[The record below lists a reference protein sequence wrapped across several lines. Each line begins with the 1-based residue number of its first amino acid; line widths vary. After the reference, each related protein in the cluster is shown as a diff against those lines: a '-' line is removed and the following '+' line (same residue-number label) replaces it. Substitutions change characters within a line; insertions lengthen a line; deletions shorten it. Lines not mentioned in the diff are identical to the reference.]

1 MSISRVL
8 RQCMAPGSAGF
19 HPAPEAGET
28 PALPGNWWCIYEEVI
43 AMINL
48 LQPHSPGDPQ
58 HIAAVKSWTADA
70 FQLTEDTTV
79 MVTEL
84 RCTEPGCPPLETVI
98 ALFHP
103 QTGTRQFKVSKA
115 LRAVTRDDVLALAP
129 VQARRTPMSPTD
141 GRTPVTVLTGFLGA
155 GKTTLLNRILT

>member
-1 MSISRVL
+1 MSIAQVL
-8 RQCMAPGSAGF
+8 RQYMAPGSAGLQ
-19 HPAPEAGET
+19 PAPEAGET
-28 PALPGNWWCIYEEVI
+28 PALPGNWWCIDEEVI

-48 LQPHSPGDPQ
+48 FQPRSPGDPQ
-58 HIAAVKSWTADA
+58 HVAAVKCWTTDA
-70 FQLTEDTTV
+70 FQLTVDTTV

-115 LRAVTRDDVLALAP
+115 LRDVSRDD
-129 VQARRTPMSPTD
+129 
-141 GRTPVTVLTGFLGA
+141 
-155 GKTTLLNRILT
+155 